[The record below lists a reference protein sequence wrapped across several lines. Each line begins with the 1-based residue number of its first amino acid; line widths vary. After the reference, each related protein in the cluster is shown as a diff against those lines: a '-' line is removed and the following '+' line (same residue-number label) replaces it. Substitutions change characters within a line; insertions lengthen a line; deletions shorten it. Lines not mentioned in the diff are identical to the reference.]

1 MKSER
6 EVVKMIKEL
15 ENKIK
20 TVESNYSYSR
30 LMPVLI
36 ASYETQIQML
46 RWVLDD
52 KKSV

>member
-20 TVESNYSYSR
+20 IAESNSLYSR
-30 LMPVLI
+30 LTSVVI

-52 KKSV
+52 KK